1 MNGGHTVS
9 GINAAVRARRSPL
22 PALEHAKLANAARL
36 LEQAT
41 IASTAVDQPAIAVAP
56 IFQPPPLLERHNSE
70 YKRQQWTHRAV
81 GGAIKRTFDIVAAT
95 AALTVLSP
103 ILASV
108 WLAVRLESPG
118 PGFFRQRRG
127 GFRGRPFYIYK
138 FRTMRT
144 QESREVTQA
153 KRVDVRVTRLGA
165 FLRKYSVDE
174 LPQLINVLTG
184 DMSIVGP
191 RPHALAHDRK
201 FLTFD
206 RRYAG
211 RHRARP
217 GITGLAQVSGSRGPT
232 DTDDKIRERIG
243 YDLDYVAKWSPLM
256 DIKIIIKTAWVVIRD
271 RNAF

>member
-1 MNGGHTVS
+1 MTGAIDGGRTES
-9 GINAAVRARRSPL
+9 AISARRSPL
-22 PALEHAKLANAARL
+22 PKLEHSRRL
-36 LEQAT
+36 IEQAM
-41 IASTAVDQPAIAVAP
+41 IASTAIDPAQPAIASAP
-56 IFQPPPLLERHNSE
+56 IFQPPPLLERHASAN
-70 YKRQQWTHRAV
+70 KRQTWTNRPV
-81 GGAIKRTFDIVAAT
+81 GGVLKRTFDIAAAA

-144 QESREVTQA
+144 QESREITQA
-153 KRVDVRVTRLGA
+153 KRIDTRTTRLGA

-217 GITGLAQVSGSRGPT
+217 GITGLAQVSGARGPT
-232 DTDDKIRERIG
+232 DTDDKIRERMT
-243 YDLDYVAKWSPLM
+243 YDLDYVARWSPLM
-256 DIKIIIKTAWVVIRD
+256 DLKIIIKTAWVVIRD